1 MATTDKLAPRIII
14 NENDILPRD
23 NLGWR
28 HPITLLFGFS
38 PTGRTCEMVKCDTAN
53 DILQEF
59 GFPTS
64 APEKYFIDS
73 ALRLVQQNATVLMT
87 RLPYDNPQSH
97 TVKYVDYKVENAIS
111 MRDIATVPS
120 ETKMREKD
128 DGAVTILKEMHD
140 LDSRMTQV
148 QRISQKE
155 DEFGQKIGQMTN
167 EKLVELEL
175 DPQENLDE
183 NTFRIVDIK
192 GEQYGTGA
200 AKTEYAGIFPIITTA
215 AMALYFQSKIE
226 NSTDLDKTF
235 ALMDFDEGIEMSTTW
250 WKGADPVD
258 DEVK

>member
-1 MATTDKLAPRIII
+1 MATSTDKLAPRIII

-97 TVKYVDYKVENAIS
+97 TVKYVDYKVEDAIS
-111 MRDIATVPS
+111 MRDIATLYKSSMYFLPIFFVSSVAPDWES
-120 ETKMREKD
+120 
-128 DGAVTILKEMHD
+128 LKYMSS
-140 LDSRMTQV
+140 LSM
-148 QRISQKE
+148 
-155 DEFGQKIGQMTN
+155 F
-167 EKLVELEL
+167 
-175 DPQENLDE
+175 
-183 NTFRIVDIK
+183 
-192 GEQYGTGA
+192 
-200 AKTEYAGIFPIITTA
+200 IFA
-215 AMALYFQSKIE
+215 FLR
-226 NSTDLDKTF
+226 
-235 ALMDFDEGIEMSTTW
+235 
-250 WKGADPVD
+250 
-258 DEVK
+258 